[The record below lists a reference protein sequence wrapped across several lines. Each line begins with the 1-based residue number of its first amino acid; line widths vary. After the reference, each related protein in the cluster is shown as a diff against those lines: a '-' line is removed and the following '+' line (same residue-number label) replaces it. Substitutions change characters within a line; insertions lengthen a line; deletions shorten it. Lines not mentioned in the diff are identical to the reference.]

1 MAKKTTKEKIITA
14 AIRLFS
20 QKGYSGAST
29 SEIAKEAEC
38 AEGTIFRYFPKKI
51 DLLKHVASEF
61 IKEFAGRIATKTLY
75 EIIDKS
81 GPMSAEELIEEVMHD
96 RIALINENFELLKI
110 VIYEINF
117 HEEVRVLF
125 FNELESNLENVGKR
139 MADILSEKLNLKEIE
154 ANLILRTVIG
164 QTIGIL
170 IQAQLL
176 QRRNKPIAE
185 DALNEM
191 IRTSAQ
197 IIINGLKGM

>member
-1 MAKKTTKEKIITA
+1 MAKKSTKEKIIIA

-29 SEIAKEAEC
+29 AEIAKEAEC

-61 IKEFAGRIATKTLY
+61 IKEFAGHIATKSLY

-81 GPMSAEELIEEVMHD
+81 GPMSAEQMIAELMHD
-96 RIALINENFELLKI
+96 RITLIKDNYELLKI

-117 HEEVRVLF
+117 HEEVKNLF
-125 FNELESNLENVGKR
+125 LTEVEGNLEGVGKH
-139 MADILSEKLNLKEIE
+139 MADILSKKLELEE
-154 ANLILRTVIG
+154 LDAYLILRTVIG

-170 IQAQLL
+170 VQVQFL
-176 QRRNKPIAE
+176 QRRNEPITE
-185 DALNEM
+185 EVLNEM
-191 IRTSAQ
+191 IHTSAR